1 MAGVGDG
8 IRPPDKSIGP
18 PDEAYYAA
26 LAGFSRMTT
35 KRLGS
40 LLAHLEPPEA
50 FAVAVGDARPPAY
63 IAALFAKEPELA
75 AAWRSERAARDPGRC
90 WEQCVTAGVSVVGRH
105 DPRYPPQLLD
115 DPAAPPVLFARG
127 ELAALDARRI
137 GIVGTRNAT
146 QRGRETAAQ
155 FGYELAAAGIAVVS
169 GLAKGVD
176 GAAHRGALAVDGSR
190 PVAVVGNGPDQPY
203 PKQHAALWAAV
214 CERGVVLSEWPPGTP
229 PDAFRFPLRNRILAA
244 LVEVLVVV
252 ESRERGGSLITAR
265 EAADRGVEIFAV
277 PGPIDSR
284 ASAGTNQLLCDGA
297 APAPNVD
304 ELLMALGLD
313 NRRAGRSRID
323 TRPLPRGRA
332 SVVMQLCRDQPRTI
346 EQLSLLAGLD
356 LGDAAMT
363 LARLEHQ
370 GWLRETGGWFEA
382 LDAWGDLA

>member
-1 MAGVGDG
+1 
-8 IRPPDKSIGP
+8 
-18 PDEAYYAA
+18 
-26 LAGFSRMTT
+26 
-35 KRLGS
+35 
-40 LLAHLEPPEA
+40 
-50 FAVAVGDARPPAY
+50 
-63 IAALFAKEPELA
+63 
-75 AAWRSERAARDPGRC
+75 
-90 WEQCVTAGVSVVGRH
+90 
-105 DPRYPPQLLD
+105 
-115 DPAAPPVLFARG
+115 
-127 ELAALDARRI
+127 
-137 GIVGTRNAT
+137 
-146 QRGRETAAQ
+146 
-155 FGYELAAAGIAVVS
+155 
-169 GLAKGVD
+169 
-176 GAAHRGALAVDGSR
+176 
-190 PVAVVGNGPDQPY
+190 VAVVGNGPDQPY

-332 SVVMQLCRDQPRTI
+332 SVVVQLCRDQPRTI

-370 GWLRETGGWFEA
+370 GWLRETAGWFEA